1 METSSNDVKDN
12 SGNDPVR
19 TGVFA
24 RMKRQSTVYRRHQAR
39 LARSQQAHSKK
50 DDSDP
55 MGKGTR
61 RLLMDQYNVP
71 TGTSEETI
79 QDHTSGEFSLTGKKQ
94 PISFSENTTTNFQ
107 LYNGENVSET
117 RLPSKRSMGTLDP
130 HLKIGLQSALAAAIG
145 GVIVESTTFNGPN
158 SVLSHKGQAQIFS
171 SSLLSRFER
180 GANSYSSAP
189 TFVPQR
195 GGLMAIAFPEHF
207 RQSTFKRGG
216 GRGGRLQPYIP
227 SSSSDFAAQRTAI
240 AKMQISRGAAS
251 AGFLFGTTAF
261 ARSWLCDSEEDA
273 RNPFSMAFVMAS
285 AMGGAAVSAVYAP
298 IAMVQTQIS
307 RSTQH
312 QQQQHSIGIPKTMRN
327 LDAILTITNRHSWKG
342 FYAES
347 KPMFQSR
354 IMGTV
359 LYFSS
364 YEWFKSVLSTSK
376 RPRGFSVNDDSSSF
390 FDVILA
396 GSLAGMSR
404 TALLHAMSPIEKN
417 LLWGTAQV
425 QSLAPSLLRAA
436 PYHAVLFLGYEA
448 ALGLFAIDSRVP

>member
-1 METSSNDVKDN
+1 METSSNNVKDN

-39 LARSQQAHSKK
+39 LARSQQAHGKK
-50 DDSDP
+50 YDSDP

-61 RLLMDQYNVP
+61 LLLDQYDIA
-71 TGTSEETI
+71 TGTSETI
-79 QDHTSGEFSLTGKKQ
+79 QDHISGEFSLTGKKQ

-107 LYNGENVSET
+107 LYDGENASET
-117 RLPSKRSMGTLDP
+117 RLQSKRSMGTLDP

-145 GVIVESTTFNGPN
+145 GVIVESTFNGPN
-158 SVLSHKGQAQIFS
+158 SVLSHKGQAEIFS
-171 SSLLSRFER
+171 SSLLSRFGG
-180 GANSYSSAP
+180 GANSHSSAP

-216 GRGGRLQPYIP
+216 GRGRRLQPYIP
-227 SSSSDFAAQRTAI
+227 SSSSDLAAQRTAV
-240 AKMQISRGAAS
+240 AKMRISRGAAS
-251 AGFLFGTTAF
+251 AGLLFGTTAY

-273 RNPFSMAFVMAS
+273 RNPFSMTFVMAS
-285 AMGGAAVSAVYAP
+285 VMGGAAVSAVYAP
-298 IAMVQTQIS
+298 IAMVQTQLS
-307 RSTQH
+307 RSTQQ

-327 LDAILTITNRHSWKG
+327 LDAILTITNRHGWKG

-347 KPMFQSR
+347 KPMFQSK

-376 RPRGFSVNDDSSSF
+376 RQRGSSVNAESSSSSF
-390 FDVILA
+390 FDVLLA

-404 TALLHAMSPIEKN
+404 TALLYVMSPIEKN
-417 LLWGTAQV
+417 LFWGTAQV

-436 PYHAVLFLGYEA
+436 PYNAVLFLGYEA
-448 ALGLFAIDSRVP
+448 ALGLFSVDSRVP